1 MSIILGIDPGLAT
14 IGFGIIEK
22 DGSNLKFVDCGII
35 KTSPDLD
42 LPERLSVIKHD
53 ILKLINSVKPDVV
66 GVEELFFAKNV
77 TNAIKVAHARG
88 VIVEAVH
95 SKRIPIINFTPL
107 QVKNNIAGDGA
118 AKKWQIQEMTKRI
131 LNLTCY
137 PKPDDA
143 ADALAFALCA
153 ERTYKGDLLKM

>member
-14 IGFGIIEK
+14 IGFGVIK
-22 DGSNLKFVDCGII
+22 NDGGHLEFLDCGII

-53 ILKLINSVKPDVV
+53 ILKLLKSIKPDVV
-66 GVEELFFAKNV
+66 GIEELFFARNV

-88 VIVEAVH
+88 VIVETVNSQH
-95 SKRIPIINFTPL
+95 IPIVNFTPL
-107 QVKNNIAGDGA
+107 QVKNNITGDGA
-118 AKKWQIQEMTKRI
+118 AQKWQIQEMVKR
-131 LNLTCY
+131 LLDLKRH

-143 ADALAFALCA
+143 ADALAIALCA
-153 ERTYKGDLLKM
+153 ERVHGDLLNV